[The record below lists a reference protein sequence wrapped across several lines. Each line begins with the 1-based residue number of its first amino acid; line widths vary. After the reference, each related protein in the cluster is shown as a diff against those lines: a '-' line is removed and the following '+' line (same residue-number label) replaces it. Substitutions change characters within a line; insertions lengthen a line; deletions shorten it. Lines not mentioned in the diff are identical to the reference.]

1 MIPTPQAHQA
11 LPNVPPKEPPAV
23 TADCVHRVSPQT
35 GHRHGVM
42 PKKQNRKINFKLIS
56 IFNWTEEI
64 KKLLIMEAQHTIIII
79 HFRSTQPT
87 THEMWKTLTGLVQH
101 GAPLMITQT

>member
-11 LPNVPPKEPPAV
+11 LPNAPPKEPPAV
-23 TADCVHRVSPQT
+23 TANCVHRVSPQT
-35 GHRHGVM
+35 GHRLGVM

-64 KKLLIMEAQHTIIII
+64 KLLIMGAQHTIIII
-79 HFRSTQPT
+79 HFDRHNQR
-87 THEMWKTLTGLVQH
+87 LTRCRKHLQDLYNTEPH
-101 GAPLMITQT
+101 